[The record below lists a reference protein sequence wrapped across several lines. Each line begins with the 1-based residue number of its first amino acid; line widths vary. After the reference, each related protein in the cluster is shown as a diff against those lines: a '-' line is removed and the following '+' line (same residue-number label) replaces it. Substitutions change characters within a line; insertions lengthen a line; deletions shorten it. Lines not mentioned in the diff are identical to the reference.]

1 MKKALDLFSLATLLM
16 LSLVQALFTPNTNI
30 KIYHANT
37 LLISPFSPTSQLS
50 WEHTVL
56 QMQSN
61 DNARL
66 HYLSSR
72 ASARPIVPIAAGM
85 TITHNPSYIVRARIG
100 TPPQTL
106 LMAVDT
112 GNDASWIPCTGCL
125 GCSATS
131 FDSAKSSTFRTLPC
145 DATQCSQVPSSS
157 CGGATC
163 GFNWSYGG
171 SSFSANL
178 VQDTVGL
185 TSNPIAGYTFGCV
198 QTAKGTSLP
207 PQGLLGLGRGPL
219 SLTSQ
224 TSELYQSTFSYCLPN
239 LKSANFT
246 GSLKLGPENQPKKI
260 NCTPLLRNERR
271 SSLYYANLTAIKVGG
286 HVVCIPP
293 TAFAFNPSTGG
304 GTFFDSGTMF
314 TSLVKPAYTAVRD
327 ELRRRM
333 GNATLSS
340 LGGFD
345 TCYTVPI
352 VVPTITFMF
361 PDMNMTLHQDNFL
374 IRSSYGTTS
383 CLAMMAA
390 PDNVDSEVNV
400 IGSFQQQNQRIV
412 IDALNSRVCVS
423 REPCSKLVP
432 RLPVRSK
439 TFNSHN

>member
-1 MKKALDLFSLATLLM
+1 MKKALHLFSLATLLM
-16 LSLVQALFTPNTNI
+16 LSLAQALFTPKTNI

-37 LLISPFSPTSQLS
+37 LLISLFSPTTQLS

-66 HYLSSR
+66 YYLSSL

-85 TITHNPSYIVRARIG
+85 TITHNPSYIVKARIG

-112 GNDASWIPCTGCL
+112 GNDASWIPCTGCV
-125 GCSATS
+125 GCSAAS
-131 FDSAKSSTFRTLPC
+131 FNSAKSSTFRTVPC
-145 DATQCSQVPSSS
+145 DATQCSQVPVQ
-157 CGGATC
+157 AAEAPC
-163 GFNWSYGG
+163 GFKLLLLRGG
-171 SSFSANL
+171 GGL
-178 VQDTVGL
+178 VPSCRQTAPRQPCAGQL
-185 TSNPIAGYTFGCV
+185 PAGYTFGCI
-198 QTAKGTSLP
+198 QTANGTSLP

-224 TSELYQSTFSYCLPN
+224 ASELYQLTFSYCLPN
-239 LKSANFT
+239 LK
-246 GSLKLGPENQPKKI
+246 
-260 NCTPLLRNERR
+260 NERR
-271 SSLYYANLTAIKVGG
+271 SSLYYANLSAIKVGG
-286 HVVCIPP
+286 RVVCIPP
-293 TAFAFNPSTGG
+293 TALAFNASTGG

-333 GNATLSS
+333 GNATVSS

-352 VVPTITFMF
+352 VVTTITFMF
-361 PDMNMTLHQDNFL
+361 PDMNVTLHQDNFL

-390 PDNVDSEVNV
+390 PDNVDSEVNI

-412 IDALNSRVCVS
+412 IDELNSRVCVS
-423 REPCSKLVP
+423 RESCSKLVP
-432 RLPVRSK
+432 RLPVRPK
-439 TFNSHN
+439 TFNAHH

>member
-1 MKKALDLFSLATLLM
+1 MIKKTLLFSLATLL
-16 LSLVQALFTPNTNI
+16 LSLPQPLLTFQPSETL

-37 LLISPFSPTSQLS
+37 LPTTQLS
-50 WEHTVL
+50 WEQTLL
-56 QMQSN
+56 QLQSN

-66 HYLSSR
+66 HYLSRLGSG
-72 ASARPIVPIAAGM
+72 RPVVPVAAGM
-85 TITHNPSYIVRARIG
+85 TITHNPSYIVKARIG

-112 GNDASWIPCTGCL
+112 GNDAAWIPCTGCI
-125 GCSATS
+125 GCSAAG
-131 FDSAKSSTFRTLPC
+131 FDSAKSSTFRTVPC
-145 DATQCSQVPSSS
+145 DATQCSQVPSPS

-163 GFNWSYGG
+163 SFNWSYGG

-185 TSNPIAGYTFGCV
+185 ISNPITGYTFGCI
-198 QTAKGTSLP
+198 QTANGTSLP

-246 GSLKLGPENQPKKI
+246 GSLKLGPQNQPQKI
-260 NCTPLLRNERR
+260 NCTPLLRNARR
-271 SSLYYANLTAIKVGG
+271 SSLYYANLTAIKVGDR
-286 HVVCIPP
+286 VLCIPP
-293 TAFAFNPSTGG
+293 TAFAFDATTGG

-333 GNATLSS
+333 GNATVSS

-345 TCYTVPI
+345 T
-352 VVPTITFMF
+352 
-361 PDMNMTLHQDNFL
+361 
-374 IRSSYGTTS
+374 YGTTS
-383 CLAMMAA
+383 CLGMAAA
-390 PDNVDSEVNV
+390 PDNVDAVVNV
-400 IGSFQQQNQRIV
+400 IGSFQQQNHRIV
-412 IDALNSRVCVS
+412 IDELNSRVCVS
-423 REPCSKLVP
+423 REACSKRVP
-432 RLPVRSK
+432 RLASF
-439 TFNSHN
+439 TNAHN